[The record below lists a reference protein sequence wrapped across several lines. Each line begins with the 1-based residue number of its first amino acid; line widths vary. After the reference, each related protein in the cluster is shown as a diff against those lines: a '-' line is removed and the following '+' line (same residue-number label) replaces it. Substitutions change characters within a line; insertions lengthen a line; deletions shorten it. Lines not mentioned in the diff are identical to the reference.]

1 MAQEKTIIVAGGNA
15 AGPAAA
21 AKAKR
26 TDPSARVIMFEQS
39 PFISTGTCELP
50 YIISG
55 EIPSYK
61 EIVFFDKNTFE
72 ESKGVEVFTGYR
84 IDEID
89 RRGCTVKISS
99 DDGKSLDYRYDT
111 LILATGSSAVKLP
124 QLDDSAENLF
134 YMKNVQ
140 DLIRLDEYIRVH
152 NPENAFII
160 GSGYIGL
167 EMAEALA
174 KRGIEVTT
182 ADTDQLPLPASDPE
196 IQHLVYE
203 ILKEN
208 GISFSGKLSEI
219 RPFYK
224 NNLIKS
230 VRAEGRTSEFDMV
243 LIAAGVRAN
252 NRLALQCRLEL
263 GKSGGLRVDKK
274 LRTSDQRIWAAG
286 DNIEVTNFITGR
298 PEYLPLAS
306 IAQKSGH
313 IAGENAAGGNK
324 LFGSVIR
331 NTAFRLFNNTIVITG
346 LTAREAMVSGFTIK
360 SVHAV
365 SPNLI
370 RVFPGSRNVF
380 GKIIYE
386 SGSRRILGASFI
398 GGNEAAGYGD
408 LISSL
413 IKSRSDASLLADLD
427 YNYTPP
433 VSPFIN
439 LLSILGRKVK

>member
-1 MAQEKTIIVAGGNA
+1 MVQEKTIIVAGGNA

-26 TDPSARVIMFEQS
+26 TNPSARVIMFEQS
-39 PFISTGTCELP
+39 QFISTGTCELP

-61 EIVFFDKNTFE
+61 KIVFFDKDTFR

-89 RRGCTVKISS
+89 RRNSKVKIAT
-99 DDGKSLDYRYDT
+99 DDGKTQDYRYDA
-111 LILATGSSAVKLP
+111 LILATGSTAVKLP
-124 QLDDSAENLF
+124 QFDDSAENLF
-134 YMKNVQ
+134 YMKNIQ
-140 DLIRLDEYIRVH
+140 DLIALDEYISIH
-152 NPENAFII
+152 KPETALII
-160 GSGYIGL
+160 GAGYIGL
-167 EMAEALA
+167 EMAEALT

-182 ADTDQLPLPASDPE
+182 ADTGDLPLPASDKE
-196 IQHLVYE
+196 IQHLVFE

-208 GISFSGKLSEI
+208 NISFSGKLSEI
-219 RPFYK
+219 RPYYK
-224 NNLIKS
+224 NNSIRS
-230 VRAEGRTSEFDMV
+230 IRTESRAAEFDMV

-252 NRLALQCRLEL
+252 NRLAMQCRLEL
-263 GKSGGLRVDKK
+263 GKTGGLRVDKK
-274 LRTSDQRIWAAG
+274 LRTSDQKIWAAG
-286 DNIEVTNFITGR
+286 DNIEVTSLITGR
-298 PEYLPLAS
+298 PVYLPLATL
-306 IAQKSGH
+306 AQKSGH
-313 IAGENAAGGNK
+313 IAGENAAGGNNF
-324 LFGSVIR
+324 FGPVIR
-331 NTAFRLFNNTIVITG
+331 NTAFRLFNNTIVLTG
-346 LTAREAMVSGFTIK
+346 LTTEEAIESGFKIK
-360 SVHAV
+360 TVHAV

-370 RVFPGSRNVF
+370 RIFPGCRNVF

-386 SGSRRILGASFI
+386 SGSKRILGASFI

-408 LISSL
+408 LISTL